1 MNTSLRASRVGLASV
16 ALLAAVALTACG
28 AASSGSGGGAAAS
41 SPCVV
46 ERARRIGR
54 REFRAASAAG
64 GAASTGAAAPATSA
78 ATSTVTVPSG
88 GPVPTGFAA
97 SVGHVR
103 LARGGVRPRHRPV
116 REGAVHVDPAHPGP
130 RRQLARAA
138 RAGGAAGGAVEVAG
152 PAVWGIRFANP
163 SDGFVF
169 GNGLWE
175 TTDGGE
181 RWTPAASPGGSIE
194 SLEVIDG
201 QVLAIAGTCT
211 AQRRVRA
218 DRHPER
224 RPLAGRRLAG
234 GHAGVRPGAIA
245 TQARVAAVLDGDAV
259 IVTANGGISTVNHS
273 GPCSTA
279 GIDAPVSLAVT
290 GPNGLALLCAGNGA
304 AGSVD
309 KTVYVSDDLGAH
321 WTKAGSPA
329 RGGDPEGMS
338 AGSASQLV
346 VAAASGAS
354 MLYHS
359 ADGGAQWTTAY
370 YEGDGGLGFNDLGF
384 TTPAD
389 GVVVYGPALSDN
401 NAESRPGWLLLTSN
415 GGASWQPVSF

>member
-1 MNTSLRASRVGLASV
+1 MNTSLRASRVGLLSFT
-16 ALLAAVALTACG
+16 LLAAVALTACG
-28 AASSGSGGGAAAS
+28 ATNSGAGGGLAGSPTSSSSGPAASGGASSDPASAASGAAA
-41 SPCVV
+41 
-46 ERARRIGR
+46 
-54 REFRAASAAG
+54 
-64 GAASTGAAAPATSA
+64 TGAARPTTSA

-88 GPVPTGFAA
+88 GPVPIGFAA
-97 SVGHVR
+97 RSVTFVSTEEAFVLGTAPCAKAPCTSILR
-103 LARGGVRPRHRPV
+103 TLNRGASWRGLPAPV
-116 REGAVHVDPAHPGP
+116 VPLSAPF
-130 RRQLARAA
+130 
-138 RAGGAAGGAVEVAG
+138 EVTG

-181 RWTPAASPGGSIE
+181 RWTPAASPGGSIV

-201 QVLAIAGTCT
+201 QVLAIAATCT
-211 AQRRVRA
+211 ASGGCGQTGTL
-218 DRHPER
+218 ER
-224 RPLAGRRLAG
+224 RPLAGGAWQAVARASI
-234 GHAGVRPGAIA
+234 PGAIA
-245 TQARVAAVLDGDAV
+245 TQARVAAVLAGDAV
-259 IVTANGGISTVNHS
+259 IVSGNGGISTVDHS
-273 GPCSTA
+273 GPCGPTA
-279 GIDAPVSLAVT
+279 IEAPVSIAVT
-290 GPNGLALLCAGNGA
+290 GPNGLAVLCAGNGA

-329 RGGDPEGMS
+329 RGGDPEGLS
-338 AGSASQLV
+338 AGSTSQLV

-359 ADGGAQWTTAY
+359 ADGGAQWSTAY
-370 YEGDGGLGFNDLGF
+370 DEGDGGLGFNDLGF

-389 GVVVYGPALSDN
+389 GVVVYGPTQSDG

-415 GGASWQPVSF
+415 GGASWRPISF